1 MSLIVGWPAT
11 SSRTFPEVSYCI
23 TEETKFWLD
32 WQFAQCLRKSQAG
45 AQSQGFWLRVLTC
58 HPPAPQLPPATA
70 WSYHPIPLTH
80 LILPYPL
87 HPSTHHPTMIRN
99 YPGQTWANSRGWAG
113 LAFYSLYISWF
124 DKHSV
129 SGTPPLCQS
138 SNKAS
143 PCLPEAPGIRH
154 IHVAHQYP
162 RLDCEL
168 PRGRAV
174 LSICVPRA
182 WGRDWHTV
190 GISNVFLLLLLLSH
204 FSRVRLCATP

>member
-1 MSLIVGWPAT
+1 MSKKVTGWGSKPGLLTPCPNLPPTGAPTPTSHCLILSPY
-11 SSRTFPEVSYCI
+11 SP
-23 TEETKFWLD
+23 
-32 WQFAQCLRKSQAG
+32 
-45 AQSQGFWLRVLTC
+45 
-58 HPPAPQLPPATA
+58 HPPHPTLPPT
-70 WSYHPIPLTH
+70 PLNPPPH
-80 LILPYPL
+80 NDQKLPR
-87 HPSTHHPTMIRN
+87 TDM
-99 YPGQTWANSRGWAG
+99 GQLQGLSRACLLFW
-113 LAFYSLYISWF
+113 YISWF